1 MSGLLSNGMVQTA
14 ALIASPYLV
23 PRLVRLAQAWLNP
36 RPKGARAPAHPASR
50 PPARQR
56 RRPDSSNLAA
66 FRLFVVT
73 LGVSLALFS
82 ALSPPHNL
90 FLSLSTPHSTLST
103 LFPVLRRPLD
113 LRLSTDTLAR
123 LWTASLAGRRPLTDD
138 ELLLASRLQTLD
150 ARLAYIA
157 YGAAPL
163 TQCAWCRPTGSNS
176 ATGLLGTDYLLSVLP
191 GVAVAYLTALAGSGL
206 LLAGNGRERWR
217 VWAVMA
223 VMGAAGY
230 EMWMRL
236 TWDGARGGVGGI
248 VTMLHSKLH
257 LLRTLFSALLLVASF
272 LAPAASVPPAQPTTA
287 ALVAPA
293 VASLAAQ
300 NEAVLHRLRALSMQR
315 MAVLHD
321 DDMRDKVTA
330 FWAAA
335 SHESALARA
344 DPSVRRI
351 VEAQLRAGGDASAS
365 AAFRVWVE
373 GVMRPPGEDAGAT
386 AAGEGRRGP
395 GDELEG
401 RGEKGDEEEAD
412 EVDPDEDEPPLSA

>member
-1 MSGLLSNGMVQTA
+1 MSGLLSNGLVQTA

-23 PRLVRLAQAWLNP
+23 PRAVRLAQDWLNP
-36 RPKGARAPAHPASR
+36 RPKGERAPAHPASR
-50 PPARQR
+50 PAPPPRR
-56 RRPDSSNLAA
+56 RRPDSSRLAA

-73 LGVSLALFS
+73 LGVSLAVFS

-103 LFPVLRRPLD
+103 LFPLLRRPLD

-123 LWTASLAGRRPLTDD
+123 LWTASLAGRRPLNDD

-157 YGAAPL
+157 YGAGPL
-163 TQCAWCRPTGSNS
+163 TQCAWCRLSSSGGSGS
-176 ATGLLGTDYLLSVLP
+176 AAGLLGTDYLLSVVP
-191 GVAVAYLTALAGSGL
+191 GVSVAYLTALAGSGL

-217 VWAVMA
+217 VWAVVA
-223 VMGAAGY
+223 VLGAAGY
-230 EMWMRL
+230 ELWMRL
-236 TWDGARGGVGGI
+236 TWDGARGGVGGS

-257 LLRTLFSALLLVASF
+257 LLRTLFSALLLLASF
-272 LAPAASVPPAQPTTA
+272 LAPAASIPPIQPTTA

-330 FWAAA
+330 FWSSA

-344 DPSVRRI
+344 DPAVRRI
-351 VEAQLRAGGDASAS
+351 IEAQLRAGGDASPS
-365 AAFRVWVE
+365 AAFKVWVE
-373 GVMRPPGEDAGAT
+373 GVMRPPGAPGTAGLDVQ
-386 AAGEGRRGP
+386 EGREE
-395 GDELEG
+395 DE
-401 RGEKGDEEEAD
+401 GDEERDEREKEGDDEAD
-412 EVDPDEDEPPLSA
+412 ESPLSA